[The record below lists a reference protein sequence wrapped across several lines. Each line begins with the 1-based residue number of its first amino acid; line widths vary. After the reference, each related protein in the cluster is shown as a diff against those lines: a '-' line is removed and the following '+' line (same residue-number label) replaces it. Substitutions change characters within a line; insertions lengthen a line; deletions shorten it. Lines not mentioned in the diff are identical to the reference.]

1 MLSHVHAMTEC
12 NKDITGRVH
21 SLETFGSVDGPGV
34 RFVAFLQGCAMRCRY
49 CHNPET
55 WNSGGEEWTASALFE
70 RAWKYH
76 NYWGKDLQSGGITIS
91 GGEPLLQIEF
101 VTEVFLLAKEKGVH
115 TAVDTA
121 GQPFSLCDPFISK
134 FNELLK
140 VTDLFLLDLKEID
153 EQKHIAL
160 TGHTNKNILEMAKYL
175 SDNGKD
181 MWIRHVLVPNLT
193 DDESGL
199 KEMSSFIKSLKTV
212 KRVEVLP
219 YHTLGLFKWEKLGI
233 DYSLKNA
240 RVPTDEEVEKA
251 KKLLCVS
258 DYEIK

>member
-1 MLSHVHAMTEC
+1 MTEC

-55 WNSGGEEWTASALFE
+55 WALGGEEWTASRLFE

-76 NYWGKDLQSGGITIS
+76 NYWGKNLQSGGITIS
-91 GGEPLLQIEF
+91 GGEPLLQMKF
-101 VTEVFLLAKEKGVH
+101 VTEVFRLAKEKGVH

-121 GQPFSLCDPFISK
+121 GQPFSFSEPFVSE
-134 FNELLK
+134 FNELLE
-140 VTDLFLLDLKEID
+140 VTDLFLLDLKEMN

-181 MWIRHVLVPNLT
+181 MWIRHVLVPDLT

-199 KEMSSFIKSLKTV
+199 KEMSSFIGSLKTV

-233 DYSLKNA
+233 EYSLKDA
-240 RVPTDEEVEKA
+240 RIPTDEEVKKA
-251 KKLLCVS
+251 QNLLRVAEYS
-258 DYEIK
+258 DY

>member
-1 MLSHVHAMTEC
+1 MTEC
-12 NKDITGRVH
+12 NNKDIIGKVH

-55 WNSGGEEWTASALFE
+55 WSSAGEEWTASDLFAK
-70 RAWKYH
+70 AWKYH
-76 NYWGKDLQSGGITIS
+76 NYWGKNLQSGGITIS

-101 VTEVFLLAKEKGVH
+101 VTEVFRLAKEKGVH

-121 GQPFSLCDPFISK
+121 GQPFSFSEPFISR

-181 MWIRHVLVPNLT
+181 MWIRHVLVPELT

-199 KEMSSFIKSLKTV
+199 KDMSDFIKSLKTV

-233 DYSLKNA
+233 DYSLKDA
-240 RVPTDEEVEKA
+240 RVPTDEEVKKA
-251 KKLLCVS
+251 CDLLCVS

>member
-12 NKDITGRVH
+12 NKEITGRVH

-55 WNSGGEEWTASALFE
+55 WHSGGEEWTASALFE

-91 GGEPLLQIEF
+91 GGEPLLQIDF
-101 VTEVFLLAKEKGVH
+101 ITEVFRLAKEKGVH

-121 GQPFSLCDPFISK
+121 GQPFSLSEPFVSK

-160 TGHTNKNILEMAKYL
+160 TGHSNKNILEMAKYL
-175 SDNGKD
+175 SDNGKN
-181 MWIRHVLVPNLT
+181 MWIRHVLVPDLT
-193 DDESGL
+193 DDENGL
-199 KEMSSFIKSLKTV
+199 KDMSAFIRSLKTV

-233 DYSLKNA
+233 DYSLKDA

-258 DYEIK
+258 DYEIQ

>member
-1 MLSHVHAMTEC
+1 MTEC

-55 WNSGGEEWTASALFE
+55 WALGGEEWTASRLFE

-76 NYWGKDLQSGGITIS
+76 NYWGKNLQSGGITIS
-91 GGEPLLQIEF
+91 GGEPLLQMKF
-101 VTEVFLLAKEKGVH
+101 VTEVFRLAKEKGVH

-121 GQPFSLCDPFISK
+121 GQPFSFSEPFVSE
-134 FNELLK
+134 FNELLE
-140 VTDLFLLDLKEID
+140 VTDLFLLDLKEMN

-175 SDNGKD
+175 SANGKD
-181 MWIRHVLVPNLT
+181 MWIRHVLVPDLT

-199 KEMSSFIKSLKTV
+199 KEMSSFIGSLKTV

-233 DYSLKNA
+233 EYSLKDA
-240 RVPTDEEVEKA
+240 RIPTDEEVKKA
-251 KKLLCVS
+251 QNLLCVAEYS
-258 DYEIK
+258 DY

>member
-1 MLSHVHAMTEC
+1 MTEC

-55 WNSGGEEWTASALFE
+55 WALSGEEWTASRLFE

-76 NYWGKDLQSGGITIS
+76 NYWGKNLQSGGITIS
-91 GGEPLLQIEF
+91 GGEPLLQMKF
-101 VTEVFLLAKEKGVH
+101 VTEVFRLAKEKGVH

-121 GQPFSLCDPFISK
+121 GQPFSFSEPFVSE
-134 FNELLK
+134 FNELLE
-140 VTDLFLLDLKEID
+140 VTDLFLLDLKEMN

-181 MWIRHVLVPNLT
+181 MWIRHVLVPDLT

-199 KEMSSFIKSLKTV
+199 KEMSSFIGSLKTV

-233 DYSLKNA
+233 EYSLKDA
-240 RVPTDEEVEKA
+240 RIPTDEEVKKA
-251 KKLLCVS
+251 QNLLRVAEYS
-258 DYEIK
+258 DY